1 MKTRR
6 KKISSRRRKKI
17 SSTRRKKISSR
28 RRKKNMKK
36 KRIKR
41 NTKRRYNK
49 KMIGSGQLTSEQF
62 GESFT
67 TNDLFNNTN
76 PSGGIVGF
84 DNFINN
90 ILPEICPSNIKLYDP
105 WRQKDILEQIYTHYK
120 GQMKNKMRV
129 VFQSLLQ
136 EALKLQRQTDEEWVS
151 TDKFSNDLNRLIH
164 ELINYEIGLKD
175 QKVRS
180 GQSMY
185 YLDCL
190 EKSVNVLNDHI
201 IEIHLQHLPNGKV
214 EEGYTNIYNLLD
226 NIQSITIK
234 PRCCYVPLPLVPLP
248 LVPQRDEG
256 GSIIIF
262 SGPQASGK
270 THFSQNPSFIKLI
283 TDFFRLTSDLFCF
296 YDGGDFREYSI
307 SYQLIKNVALALG
320 YNGFSNLTPSGLKH
334 ELARREMPGVQN
346 ALFDTDRIK
355 PTFAEL
361 LNKINNKCN
370 IIVTDTLNSSGK
382 AEKVYGSFPHIDNK
396 YIVHVYQHFDE
407 NKCIKINGS
416 MPCCLTT
423 KKSGEN
429 REAKEGKKYSGRPE
443 TWKHS
448 HNHGLEMILKN
459 LEQGIGS
466 IIIHNSGGPGV
477 QSNVEGGVVGRFGR
491 SFIFF
496 VIPFLKTGTDY
507 NTIIQNAGET
517 LQELN
522 MIKVAIIPKG
532 TGKDAEAFNRAL
544 NTMIEIGEDKKTSV
558 QINGNNVTFS
568 VSHI

>member
-17 SSTRRKKISSR
+17 SSRRRKKISST

-90 ILPEICPSNIKLYDP
+90 ILPEKCPSNIKLYDP

-120 GQMKNKMRV
+120 RQMRNKMRV

-136 EALKLQRQTDEEWVS
+136 AALKLQRQTDEEWVS
-151 TDKFSNDLNRLIH
+151 TDKFPTGLNRLIK

-175 QKVRS
+175 QEARS

-201 IEIHLQHLPNGKV
+201 IEIHLQHHPNGKV

-234 PRCCYVPLPLVPLP
+234 PRCCYVPLPLVP
-248 LVPQRDEG
+248 QRDEG
-256 GSIIIF
+256 GSVIIF

-320 YNGFSNLTPSGLKH
+320 YNGFSNLTPSGLMH
-334 ELARREMPGVQN
+334 ELARLELPFTDQVQ

-355 PTFAEL
+355 PTFANL

-370 IIVTDTLNSSGK
+370 IIVPDTLNSQKK
-382 AEKVYGSFPHIDNK
+382 AEKVYGSFPHIDNNF
-396 YIVHVYQHFDE
+396 IVHVYQHFDE

-429 REAKEGKKYSGRPE
+429 REAKEGKKYSGKYE

-459 LEQGIGS
+459 VEQGIGS
-466 IIIHNSGGPGV
+466 IIIHNSGGRGIDPVGG
-477 QSNVEGGVVGRFGR
+477 EGGLFGR

-522 MIKVAIIPKG
+522 MIGVVIIPEG
-532 TGKDAEAFNRAL
+532 NGRDTEAFNRAL
-544 NTMIEIGEDKKTSV
+544 NTMIKMGEGKKIANTIEGTDV
-558 QINGNNVTFS
+558 KFR